1 MGEPKAAEHG
11 CLTLVLGGARSG
23 KSRHAQTLAMATP
36 PPWVY
41 VATAEA
47 LDDEMQERIAK
58 HRSSRCDGWTT
69 IEEPIELARA
79 VVQVPADAA
88 LVVDCITLWLSNL
101 MLGAH
106 DIDAAVAQFVASL
119 DGRRAPTIVVSSDVG
134 GGVVPATGLG
144 RVFRDQAGLINQRLA
159 ACAQHVL
166 FMVAGLPMKL
176 KALP

>member
-1 MGEPKAAEHG
+1 MGELNAVGHG
-11 CLTLVLGGARSG
+11 RLTLVLGGARSG

-119 DGRRAPTIVVSSDVG
+119 DGRRAPTIVVSGDVG
-134 GGVVPATGLG
+134 GGVVPGTGLG